1 MRRKQLQKGFPLM
14 SRCWFK
20 AALSG
25 LIAIPMCAAAFEA
38 VDVLPSAS
46 SGLYPAYPG
55 DPIPP
60 YSVWAQAGLM
70 YDSNILRR
78 TTGDN
83 KEWITR
89 LGVGGRMDQ
98 RVVGRQGVHLEGRVD
113 GYLYD
118 QFSDLDNVS
127 YAALG
132 EWRYEVG
139 NDLSGALGVSK
150 RRFQAALSEIQRDQ
164 YDPISETSVN
174 GTARYAI
181 GPHLALHGA
190 AHWIDYVR
198 PSRPF
203 SNTRTVILGGGIDYV
218 TDFGNAIGFDVQEAK
233 GDAPVNQQV
242 DPLSIFVSNN
252 FRQRDYGVVAAFG
265 VTPSIRVAGRVGRT
279 QRSYSELPGRDFNGP
294 TWGVTGQWYPTT
306 KTVLFLDS
314 AQTVSSI
321 IDVGASHVVVKGY
334 GVGAGWAVTAKLN
347 LMARF
352 LRQHQTFEGDP
363 LAELG
368 VAPLREEYIRGFRL
382 GAYWEYTRRIHYQFA
397 FDHGERQSNIP
408 ERPYT
413 YNAGIGQVRFVF

>member
-14 SRCWFK
+14 SRCWSK
-20 AALSG
+20 AALAG
-25 LIAIPMCAAAFEA
+25 LIAIPMCAAAFDA

-46 SGLYPAYPG
+46 SGLYPAYPS

-60 YSVWAQAGLM
+60 YTVWAQAGVM

-83 KEWITR
+83 HEWVTR
-89 LGVGGRMDQ
+89 VGMGGRVDQ
-98 RVVGRQGVHLEGRVD
+98 RVIGRQGLHLEGRVD

-127 YAALG
+127 YSALG

-139 NDLSGALGVSK
+139 NDLAGAIGVSR

-164 YDPISETSVN
+164 YDPITESSVN
-174 GTARYAI
+174 GTARYAL
-181 GPHLALHGA
+181 GPHLAVRGA

-198 PSRPF
+198 PSRPEA
-203 SNTRTVILGGGIDYV
+203 NTRTVILGGGLDYV
-218 TDFGNAIGFDVQEAK
+218 TDLGNTIGLDVQEAK
-233 GDAPVNQQV
+233 GDAPVNQLV
-242 DPLSIFVSNN
+242 DPLGVFVNNN
-252 FRQRDYGVVAAFG
+252 FTQRDYGIVGAFG

-279 QRSYSELPGRDFNGP
+279 ERSYSVLPGRNFNGP
-294 TWGVTGQWYPTT
+294 TWNVAGQWYPTT

-334 GVGAGWAVTAKLN
+334 GVGAGWAATAKLN

-363 LAELG
+363 EAELG
-368 VAPLREEYIRGFRL
+368 LAPVREEYIRGYRL
-382 GAYWEYTRRIHYQFA
+382 AAYWEYTRRIHYQFA
-397 FDHGERQSNIP
+397 FDHGERESNILG
-408 ERPYT
+408 RNYT
-413 YNAGIGQVRFVF
+413 YNAGMAQVRFVF